1 MKLQIGKIQ
10 PVPSYSETLKV
21 HPKGKTIG
29 YPLTSPLSY
38 NGFHNAKTRLTKI
51 GYEFSFEVVKYNG
64 SEYLQVKRIK

>member
-10 PVPSYSETLKV
+10 LVPSYSETLKV

-51 GYEFSFEVVKYNG
+51 GYEFSF
-64 SEYLQVKRIK
+64 

>member
-10 PVPSYSETLKV
+10 LVPSYSETLKA
-21 HPKGKTIG
+21 HPKGKTLG
-29 YPLTSPLSY
+29 YPLTSSLSY

-64 SEYLQVKRIK
+64 SEYLRVKRIK

>member
-1 MKLQIGKIQ
+1 MILQIGKIQ
-10 PVPSYSETLKV
+10 LVPSYSETLKV

-29 YPLTSPLSY
+29 YPLTSSLSY